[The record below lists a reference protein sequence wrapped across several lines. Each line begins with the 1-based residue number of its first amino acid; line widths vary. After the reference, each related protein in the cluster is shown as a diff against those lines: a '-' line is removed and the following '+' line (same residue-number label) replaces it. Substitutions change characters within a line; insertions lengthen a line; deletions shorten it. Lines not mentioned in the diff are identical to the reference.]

1 MALPRLSKA
10 CLRCLCLVRFFLTS
24 ITVALK
30 YDPEQATWNL
40 NTNQSATD
48 PLDYSGAWQGHVFTP
63 SPSNWRMPFYT
74 IMLDRFVNGN
84 PSNDDANGTQ
94 YEHDITQT
102 QLRHGGDIQ
111 GLEDSLDYLQG
122 MGIKVSRR
130 TAASVRGLM
139 LIVQRCCT
147 SLVVLTSTYHG
158 LRMVIAPSIS
168 HSWTTTLV
176 PLQNGKLQLQ
186 KYTGEGC
193 MWF

>member
-1 MALPRLSKA
+1 MAQYWLSKA
-10 CLRCLCLVRFFLTS
+10 CLCCLCLVWLFLTP
-24 ITVALK
+24 IIVALK
-30 YDPEQATWNL
+30 YDPEQVTWNL
-40 NTNQSATD
+40 NNNQSATD
-48 PLDYSGAWQGHVFTP
+48 PLDYSGAWQDHVFTP

-122 MGIKVSRR
+122 LGIKVSHRS
-130 TAASVRGLM
+130 AASVKGLM
-139 LIVQRCCT
+139 LIVYRCST

-158 LRMVIAPSIS
+158 PRMAIAPSIS
-168 HSWTTTLV
+168 HSWTITLV
-176 PLQNGKLQLQ
+176 P
-186 KYTGEGC
+186 
-193 MWF
+193 